1 MELIVLITTA
11 NSPPTGV
18 PNEGM
23 TNVAARLLTA
33 KAAVFFWAAQGV
45 RKIVIADAT
54 GGDLIQSD
62 DVALLRQMNVK

>member
-11 NSPPTGV
+11 NSPPKGV

-33 KAAVFFWAAQGV
+33 KAAVFFWQAQGG
-45 RKIVIADAT
+45 KK
-54 GGDLIQSD
+54 L
-62 DVALLRQMNVK
+62 